1 MVRRP
6 RQYRSGSGLKTFFVF
21 ALSVV
26 CIIAREGR
34 ADDPAAS
41 TEAMVRIR
49 AGQQAPQPIS
59 KYITGK
65 FCEHLGT
72 NIYNGMDA
80 QILRNPTLAEY
91 PFGTGQV
98 TPDGIEAFQADQKQI
113 VRQLREQAERI
124 GWPEEE
130 LDRLA
135 ELRGDGLA
143 CWWIRQGVRQSV
155 QVSPDTGPLGGRA
168 QRVQTTDAGE
178 GIAQWTCLPLHRTRR
193 YEFEILARSPE
204 VRSLSVSLF
213 LSGAKEAC
221 AKAVVPGLFG
231 TWNTFRGILEVDAQS
246 PTDAVYR
253 FAVTADSPGQFVVG
267 AYCCVR
273 PITSAGRTRTS
284 FGCSGSRDCRSSAGP
299 AATSSAVTTG
309 RMRLVLWTPAQPG
322 RITPGVESKQT
333 CSAPTSSWLSAARWA
348 ASR

>member
-135 ELRGDGLA
+135 EAARRRAGLLVDSPRRPAVGTGEPGHRPTWRTGAARADNRCRRGDRPMDLPA
-143 CWWIRQGVRQSV
+143 VASDAEVRVRDSC
-155 QVSPDTGPLGGRA
+155 P
-168 QRVQTTDAGE
+168 
-178 GIAQWTCLPLHRTRR
+178 
-193 YEFEILARSPE
+193 LARSSLP
-204 VRSLSVSLF
+204 VRIALLKRCEGSLCESGRAGVVWHVEH
-213 LSGAKEAC
+213 LSRY
-221 AKAVVPGLFG
+221 PGG
-231 TWNTFRGILEVDAQS
+231 
-246 PTDAVYR
+246 
-253 FAVTADSPGQFVVG
+253 
-267 AYCCVR
+267 
-273 PITSAGRTRTS
+273 
-284 FGCSGSRDCRSSAGP
+284 
-299 AATSSAVTTG
+299 
-309 RMRLVLWTPAQPG
+309 
-322 RITPGVESKQT
+322 
-333 CSAPTSSWLSAARWA
+333 
-348 ASR
+348 